1 MLIMRVRLETASV
14 ASSLAAANERAGG
27 TARVT
32 GNTLELVHP
41 SGGEA
46 PHELCELEF
55 FVRAWV
61 TGAERAERRHLP
73 LEILG

>member
-1 MLIMRVRLETASV
+1 MLFMRVRLETASV
-14 ASSLAAANERAGG
+14 ASSLAAAIERAGG
-27 TARVT
+27 SARVT
-32 GNTLELVHP
+32 GDTLELVHP
-41 SGGEA
+41 SGADA

-61 TGAERAERRHLP
+61 TGAERAERRRLP